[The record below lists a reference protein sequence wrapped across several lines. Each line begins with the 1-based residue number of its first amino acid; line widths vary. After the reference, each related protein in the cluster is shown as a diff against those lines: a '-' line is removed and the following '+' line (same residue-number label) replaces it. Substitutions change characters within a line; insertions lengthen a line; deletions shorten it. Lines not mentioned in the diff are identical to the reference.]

1 MDAALLLGEAFA
13 AGGMVSPRH
22 PRHRALQFSQPP
34 DIGSGGFFFATRRL
48 NCIVAGDRPRRMK
61 LATLSVHAG
70 APEGPNAP
78 ITTPI
83 VQSTTFRFES
93 AEAVQ
98 RYARGESGLYMYSRD
113 ENPTVRAAEAAL
125 AALEGADSCVLFGSG
140 MGAMTAAVM
149 ALVSG
154 GEEVVAATALY
165 GGTYKLLRDVLSRFG
180 VKTRM
185 AEPEALVDACA
196 RGGAKL
202 CLFESPTNPTLR
214 VLDVAAVAR
223 SAKSAG
229 AVSLIDS
236 TFAPAVVQ
244 RPLALGVDLVM
255 HSATKFL
262 NGHSD
267 HLCGVI
273 AGRRDLVDKVRSVA
287 SRLGAALD
295 AQVAYDLLR
304 GLKTFAVRIERQC
317 ASALSVARWL
327 ESQGSVK
334 RVWYPG
340 LPSHP
345 DHDLARRQMNGFGG
359 MVTFSVGTKERAF
372 RFWDRLKLIARA
384 ASLGGPETL
393 TSLPILFSHTGY
405 SAEELRRAGVDE
417 GMVRMSVGLEDPD
430 DLIADLRQA
439 ME

>member
-1 MDAALLLGEAFA
+1 
-13 AGGMVSPRH
+13 
-22 PRHRALQFSQPP
+22 
-34 DIGSGGFFFATRRL
+34 
-48 NCIVAGDRPRRMK
+48 MK
-61 LATLSVHAG
+61 LATIAVHAG
-70 APEGPNAP
+70 SPEGENAP

-98 RYARGESGLYMYSRD
+98 RYGRGEGGLYMYSRD
-113 ENPTVRAAEAAL
+113 ENPTVRAAEEAVARI
-125 AALEGADSCVLFGSG
+125 EGADSCVLFGSG
-140 MGAMTAAVM
+140 MGAMTAALI

-154 GEEVVAATALY
+154 GDEVVAATALY

-180 VKTRM
+180 VKARM
-185 AEPEALVDACA
+185 AEPEGLVEACA
-196 RGGAKL
+196 RGGARL
-202 CLFESPTNPTLR
+202 CVFESPTNPALR

-223 SAKSAG
+223 ACRSAG
-229 AVSLIDS
+229 TISLIDS
-236 TFAPAVVQ
+236 TFAPPLVQ
-244 RPLALGVDLVM
+244 RPLAMGADLVM

-273 AGRRDLVDKVRSVA
+273 AGREQLVERVRAVA
-287 SRLGAALD
+287 RKLGAALD
-295 AQVAYDLLR
+295 PQVAYDLLR
-304 GLKTFAVRIERQC
+304 GLKTFAVRVERQC
-317 ASALSVARWL
+317 ASALAVSRWL
-327 ESQGSVK
+327 ETQPAVR

-345 DHDLARRQMNGFGG
+345 DHDLARRQMSAFGG
-359 MVTFSVGTKERAF
+359 MVTFTVGTKEKAF

-417 GMVRMSVGLEDPD
+417 GMVRMSVGLEDPE

-439 ME
+439 LS

>member
-1 MDAALLLGEAFA
+1 
-13 AGGMVSPRH
+13 
-22 PRHRALQFSQPP
+22 
-34 DIGSGGFFFATRRL
+34 
-48 NCIVAGDRPRRMK
+48 MK
-61 LATLSVHAG
+61 LATLAVHAG
-70 APEGPNAP
+70 APEGANAP
-78 ITTPI
+78 LTTPI

-98 RYARGESGLYMYSRD
+98 RYGRGESGLFMYSRD
-113 ENPTVRAAEAAL
+113 ENPTVRAAEQAVAQIL
-125 AALEGADSCVLFGSG
+125 GADSCMLFGSG

-149 ALVSG
+149 TLASAG
-154 GEEVVAATALY
+154 DEVLASTALY

-180 VKTRM
+180 VKARM
-185 AEPEALVDACA
+185 AEPEALIDACA
-196 RGGAKL
+196 RGGAPL
-202 CLFESPTNPTLR
+202 CVFESPTNPTLR
-214 VLDVAAVAR
+214 VVDVQGVAR
-223 SAKSAG
+223 ACRSAG
-229 AVSLIDS
+229 TVSLIDS
-236 TFAPAVVQ
+236 TFGPALVQ
-244 RPLALGVDLVM
+244 QPLALGADLAM

-273 AGRRDLVDKVRSVA
+273 AGRKELVERIRHVA
-287 SRLGAALD
+287 GRLGAVLD
-295 AQVAYDLLR
+295 AHVAYDLLR
-304 GLKTFAVRIERQC
+304 GLKTFGVRLERQS
-317 ASALSVARWL
+317 ASALALARWL
-327 ESQGSVK
+327 ESEPAVK

-345 DHDLARRQMNGFGG
+345 DHDLARRQMSAFGG
-359 MVTFSVGTKERAF
+359 MVTFTVGTKEKAF

-417 GMVRMSVGLEDPD
+417 GMVRMSVGLEDPE

-439 ME
+439 LS

>member
-1 MDAALLLGEAFA
+1 
-13 AGGMVSPRH
+13 
-22 PRHRALQFSQPP
+22 
-34 DIGSGGFFFATRRL
+34 
-48 NCIVAGDRPRRMK
+48 MK
-61 LATLSVHAG
+61 LATIAVHAG
-70 APEGPNAP
+70 DPEGANAP

-98 RYARGESGLYMYSRD
+98 RYQRGEGGLFMYSRD
-113 ENPTVRAAEAAL
+113 ENPTVRAAEEAL
-125 AALEGADSCVLFGSG
+125 AQIEGAESCVLFGSG
-140 MGAMTAAVM
+140 MGAMSAALM

-180 VKTRM
+180 VKRRM
-185 AEPEALVDACA
+185 AEPEGLVEACA
-196 RGGAKL
+196 RGGARL
-202 CLFESPTNPTLR
+202 CVFESPTNPTLR
-214 VLDVAAVAR
+214 ILDVDAVAR
-223 SAKSAG
+223 ACKSAG
-229 AVSLIDS
+229 TISLIDS
-236 TFAPAVVQ
+236 TFAPALVQ
-244 RPLALGVDLVM
+244 RPLALGADLVM
-255 HSATKFL
+255 HSGTKFL

-267 HLCGVI
+267 HLCGLV
-273 AGRRDLVDKVRSVA
+273 AGRRDLIAKIRAVA
-287 SRLGAALD
+287 GRLGAVLD

-304 GLKTFAVRIERQC
+304 GLKTFAVRLERQC
-317 ASALSVARWL
+317 ASALALARWL
-327 ESQGSVK
+327 ESQEAVK

-345 DHDLARRQMNGFGG
+345 DHDLARRQMSGFGG
-359 MVTFSVGTKERAF
+359 MVTFTVGSKEKAF

-405 SAEELRRAGVDE
+405 GPEELRRAGVDE
-417 GMVRMSVGLEDPD
+417 GMVRMSVGLEDPE

-439 ME
+439 LA

>member
-1 MDAALLLGEAFA
+1 
-13 AGGMVSPRH
+13 
-22 PRHRALQFSQPP
+22 
-34 DIGSGGFFFATRRL
+34 
-48 NCIVAGDRPRRMK
+48 MK
-61 LATLSVHAG
+61 IATLAAHAG
-70 APEGPNAP
+70 APEGANAP
-78 ITTPI
+78 VTVPI

-98 RYARGESGLYMYSRD
+98 RYGRGEGGLYMYSRD
-113 ENPTVRAAEAAL
+113 ENPTVRAAEEAVAG
-125 AALEGADSCVLFGSG
+125 LEGGDSCVLFGSG

-154 GEEVVAATALY
+154 GDEVLAATALY

-185 AEPEALVDACA
+185 AEPEALVDAAA
-196 RGGAKL
+196 RPGARL
-202 CLFESPTNPTLR
+202 CIFESPTNPTLR
-214 VLDVAAVAR
+214 VLDITAVAR
-223 SAKSAG
+223 ACKVNG
-229 AVSLIDS
+229 TLCLIDS
-236 TFAPAVVQ
+236 TFGPPLLQ
-244 RPLALGVDLVM
+244 RPLSMGVDLVM

-267 HLCGVI
+267 HLCGAIV
-273 AGRRDLVDKVRSVA
+273 GRKELVEKVRLIA
-287 SRLGAALD
+287 RKLGASID
-295 AQVAYDLLR
+295 PQVAYDLVR
-304 GLKTFAVRIERQC
+304 GLRTFAVRMDRQC
-317 ASALSVARWL
+317 QSALLLARWL
-327 ESQGSVK
+327 EEQAAVK

-345 DHDLARRQMNGFGG
+345 DHALAARQMSGFGG
-359 MVTFSVGTKERAF
+359 MVTFTVGTKEKAF
-372 RFWDRLKLIARA
+372 RFWDRLELVARA
-384 ASLGGPETL
+384 ASLGGTETL

-439 ME
+439 LA

>member
-1 MDAALLLGEAFA
+1 
-13 AGGMVSPRH
+13 
-22 PRHRALQFSQPP
+22 
-34 DIGSGGFFFATRRL
+34 
-48 NCIVAGDRPRRMK
+48 MK
-61 LATLSVHAG
+61 LATLAVHAG
-70 APEGPNAP
+70 APEGANAP
-78 ITTPI
+78 VTTPI

-98 RYARGESGLYMYSRD
+98 RYSRGEGGLYMYSRD
-113 ENPTVRAAEAAL
+113 ENPTVRAAESAL
-125 AALEGADSCVLFGSG
+125 AALEGAESCVLFASG

-165 GGTYKLLRDVLSRFG
+165 GGTYKLLRDLLSRFG
-180 VKTRM
+180 VKSRM
-185 AEPEALVDACA
+185 AEPEGLVEACA
-196 RGGAKL
+196 RGGARL

-214 VLDVAAVAR
+214 VLDMAAVAR
-223 SAKSAG
+223 ACKAAG
-229 AVSLIDS
+229 TLSLIDS
-236 TFAPAVVQ
+236 TFAPALVQ
-244 RPLALGVDLVM
+244 RPLEAGVDLVM

-273 AGRRDLVDKVRSVA
+273 AGRRELVEKVRAVA
-287 SRLGAALD
+287 RKLGAVLD
-295 AQVAYDLLR
+295 ARVAYDLLR
-304 GLKTFAVRIERQC
+304 GLKTFAVRLERQ
-317 ASALSVARWL
+317 AATALILARWL
-327 ESQGSVK
+327 ESQGGVK

-359 MVTFSVGTKERAF
+359 MVTFTVGTREKAF

-439 ME
+439 LE